1 MFKRCTKCGEEKP
14 YSEFH
19 FEKRSSDGVVSRCK
33 DCTRAY
39 GKQWRQAKGNM
50 YHRTQRYG
58 ITPAEYHEMLD
69 EQLGRCA
76 CCGSSNP
83 KRKAGF
89 VVDHDHSTGLVR
101 GLLCH
106 SCNIGIG
113 QLGDSI
119 SGLTNAVDY
128 LRRHYDNT

>member
-19 FEKRSSDGVVSRCK
+19 SEKRSSDGVVSRCK
-33 DCTRAY
+33 PCTKEY
-39 GKQWRQAKGNM
+39 GRQWRESKGNA

-58 ITPAEYHEMLD
+58 ITPEEYEELLA
-69 EQLGRCA
+69 EQLNRCA
-76 CCGSSNP
+76 CCGSSDP

-89 VVDHDHSTGLVR
+89 VIDHDHLTGLIR